1 VPRPSFTGSEPIM
14 NTVRMTLVAA
24 FAGSAEWL
32 MNCTTHLVQAAN
44 GRTVGDAVEAL
55 NFFSNLT
62 SLTSPGFI
70 LIA

>member
-1 VPRPSFTGSEPIM
+1 
-14 NTVRMTLVAA
+14 MTLVAA